1 MTSTTLIFIR
11 HGVTDWN
18 RARRFQG
25 QTDIELNAEGREQ
38 AERTGRR
45 FDAQPISAIY
55 SSDLARARQTA
66 EPIARVLG
74 LSLTLSEGL
83 RERRYGVL
91 EGRTHDELLRDHP
104 EAYARWRAREPQF
117 EPPGGGESLASLRI
131 RVERQM
137 QALARAHAGQVVVA
151 VTHGGVLDCI
161 YRIAAGL
168 AIDAPRSF
176 ELRNASLNRIGW
188 DGAAFSVL
196 DWGDVS
202 HLKAAR
208 DDIEP

>member
-1 MTSTTLIFIR
+1 MTLTTLIFIR

-25 QTDIELNAEGREQ
+25 QTDIELNADGREQ

-45 FDAQPISAIY
+45 FETEPIAAVY
-55 SSDLARARQTA
+55 SSDLARGRQTA

-74 LSLTLSEGL
+74 LSLNLAEGL

-104 EAYARWRAREPQF
+104 DTYARWRAREPQF

-137 QALARAHAGQVVVA
+137 HALARAHAGQAVVA

-168 AIDAPRSF
+168 PTDAPRSF
-176 ELRNASLNRIGW
+176 ELRNASLNRVGW
-188 DGAAFSVL
+188 DGRSFSVL
-196 DWGDVS
+196 SWGDVS
-202 HLKAAR
+202 HLMATR

>member
-1 MTSTTLIFIR
+1 MVQSTLVFIR

-25 QTDIELNAEGREQ
+25 QTDIELNADGRSQ

-45 FDAQPISAIY
+45 FAGHAVSAVY

-66 EPIARVLG
+66 EPIALTLG
-74 LSLTLSEGL
+74 LPLAIEPGL

-104 EAYARWRAREPQF
+104 ETYTRWRAREPDF
-117 EPPGGGESLASLRI
+117 APPGGGESLSELRL

-137 QALARAHAGQVVVA
+137 QALVRAHPGQTVVA
-151 VTHGGVLDCI
+151 VTHGGVLDCV

-176 ELRNASLNRIGW
+176 ELRNASLNHVGW
-188 DGAAFSVL
+188 DGLSFSVL
-196 DWGDVS
+196 SWGDIS
-202 HLKAAR
+202 HLEASR